1 MRISDWSSDVC
12 SSDLAAGERGDEAVQ
27 LADVGDLDLAEADV
41 DVEGIRHHAGQR
53 VAELVEN
60 DEGEDEQPT
69 AQGTAVGDGRS
80 AERSVGNGCGR
91 TCRYRG
97 SQYHYKTRKSKR
109 VAHQVQ

>member
-53 VAELVEN
+53 VAELVEH
-60 DEGEDEQPT
+60 DEGEDEQP
-69 AQGTAVGDGRS
+69 AAPGQEVGEGGDDGARQPFGD
-80 AERSVGNGCGR
+80 AGPAGR
-91 TCRYRG
+91 TEGADRQ
-97 SQYHYKTRKSKR
+97 STRLNSS
-109 VAHQVQ
+109 H